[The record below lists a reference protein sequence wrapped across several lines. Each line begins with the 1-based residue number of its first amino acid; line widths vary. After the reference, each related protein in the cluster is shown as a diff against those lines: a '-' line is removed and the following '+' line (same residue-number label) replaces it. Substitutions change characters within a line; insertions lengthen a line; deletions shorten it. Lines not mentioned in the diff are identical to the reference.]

1 MIRLVLPTLW
11 SPRRTILV
19 RLGGEEEKSAE
30 TGVETESDI
39 TAGIYIQDE
48 KEERSVLALAGC

>member
-1 MIRLVLPTLW
+1 M
-11 SPRRTILV
+11 V

-48 KEERSVLALAGC
+48 KEEKSVLLE